1 MNTNRCRACGKSLQH
16 KGSRALYCD
25 STCRANGAKRRA
37 KGVPESVVTELPA
50 AFVLEIVGEDQAPEP
65 RLGPVAAATL
75 RELQEAERAD
85 TALGQS
91 ALALARRID
100 MGIDTGSALASA
112 AARHAELLAAAT
124 RGSRRQETELDRL
137 RRQRDEKR
145 HA

>member
-1 MNTNRCRACGKSLQH
+1 MADRRCAACAKPLSSSNPR
-16 KGSRALYCD
+16 KRFCD

-37 KGVPESVVTELPA
+37 KGVPEALVTVLPSA
-50 AFVLEIVGEDQAPEP
+50 AADDVDQEPDEHLE
-65 RLGPVAAATL
+65 RGPVAAATL
-75 RELQEAERAD
+75 RELVEADRAD
-85 TALGQS
+85 SALGQS

-100 MGIDTGSALASA
+100 MGVDTGSALASA

-124 RGSRRQETELDRL
+124 RGARRQETELDRV